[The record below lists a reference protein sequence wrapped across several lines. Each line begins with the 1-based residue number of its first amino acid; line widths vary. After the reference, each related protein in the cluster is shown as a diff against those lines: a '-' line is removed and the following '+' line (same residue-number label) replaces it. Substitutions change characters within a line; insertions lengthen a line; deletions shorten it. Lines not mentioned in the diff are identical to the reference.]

1 MRHSWLKAAIA
12 SAALV
17 GLGTEAALAACPS
30 EEVIDAFIADWKAGT
45 PTTAIAVDATVEDA
59 LCAQGKV
66 VARLKEDLGAPVG
79 YKAGL
84 TSQAAQER
92 FGVDQPVRGVLL
104 EGMLL
109 ESGATVPAAFGAR
122 PLFEADLLVVVADD
136 GINQA
141 TTPGK
146 VLPHISEVIPF
157 IELPDLVLA
166 EGEPMSG
173 PILTAI
179 NVGARQG
186 VLGPRIAVE
195 QSDSFLQSL
204 ADMEVEV
211 LDERGEQLALAK
223 GEAVLGHPLN
233 SVIWLVQSGVTLAP
247 GDYVS
252 VGSFGSLLPTAHG
265 LTATATY
272 LGLPGD
278 PQVTVSF
285 D

>member
-1 MRHSWLKAAIA
+1 MRHFGLKAMLAVLAAFSTGAA
-12 SAALV
+12 S
-17 GLGTEAALAACPS
+17 AACPS
-30 EEVIDAFIADWKAGT
+30 DEAIDAFVADWKAGT
-45 PTTAIAVDATVEDA
+45 PTKAIAVDATMEDA
-59 LCAQGKV
+59 LCAQQKV
-66 VARLKEDLGAPVG
+66 VARLGEDLGAPVG

-92 FGVDQPVRGVLL
+92 FGVGQPVRGVLL

-109 ESGATVPAAFGAR
+109 ENGATVLAAFGAR

-141 TTPGK
+141 TTPGE
-146 VLPHISEVIPF
+146 VLRHVSEVIPF

-186 VLGPRIAVE
+186 VLGEPIAVE
-195 QSDSFLQSL
+195 QSDTFLQSL
-204 ADMEVEV
+204 ADMEVKV
-211 LDERGEQLALAK
+211 AGGGGEQLAHAK
-223 GEAVLGHPLN
+223 GETVLGHPLN
-233 SVIWLVQSGVTLAP
+233 SVIWLVDSGVTLEP

-252 VGSFGSLLPTAHG
+252 VGSIGPLMPTAAG
-265 LTATATY
+265 QTVTATY
-272 LGLPGD
+272 HGLPGD

>member
-1 MRHSWLKAAIA
+1 MLHRRLAAAILP
-12 SAALV
+12 AALLC
-17 GLGTEAALAACPS
+17 LGAGAGLAACPS
-30 EEVIDAFIADWKAGT
+30 DEAIDAFVADWKAAT
-45 PTTAIAVDATVEDA
+45 PTRAIAVGGSMEDA
-59 LCAQGKV
+59 LCAQRKV
-66 VARLKEDLGAPVG
+66 VAKLGEELGAPVG

-84 TSQAAQER
+84 TSKPAQER

-109 ESGATVPAAFGAR
+109 ESGATVPASFGAR
-122 PLFEADLLVVVADD
+122 PVFEADLLLVVADE
-136 GINQA
+136 GINRA
-141 TTPGK
+141 TTPAE
-146 VLPHISEVIPF
+146 VLRHVSEVIPF

-179 NVGARQG
+179 NVGARKG
-186 VLGPRIAVE
+186 VLGPRIAAE
-195 QSDSFLQSL
+195 QSDAFLRSL

-233 SVIWLVQSGVTLAP
+233 SVIWLVGSGVKLQP

-252 VGSFGSLLPTAHG
+252 VGSIGPLLPTAAG
-265 LTATATY
+265 RTVTATY
-272 LGLPGD
+272 HGLPGD

>member
-1 MRHSWLKAAIA
+1 MRHGCLSPAIVCAVLVCFGA
-12 SAALV
+12 S
-17 GLGTEAALAACPS
+17 AALAACPS
-30 EEVIDAFIADWKAGT
+30 DEAVDAFVADWKAGT
-45 PTTAIAVDATVEDA
+45 PTKPIAVDATMADA
-59 LCAQGKV
+59 LCAQQKV
-66 VARLKEDLGAPVG
+66 VARLREDLGAPVG

-84 TSQAAQER
+84 TSQAVQAR

-109 ESGATVPAAFGAR
+109 ENGATVPASFGAR
-122 PLFEADLLVVVADD
+122 PVFEADLLVVVADD

-141 TTPGK
+141 TTPAE
-146 VLPHISEVIPF
+146 VMPHISEVIPF

-186 VLGPRIAVE
+186 VLGRRIAVE
-195 QSDSFLQSL
+195 PSDAFLQSL
-204 ADMEVEV
+204 ADMKVKVTDAGGKE
-211 LDERGEQLALAK
+211 LAAAK
-223 GEAVLGHPLN
+223 GSAVLGHPLN
-233 SVIWLVQSGVTLAP
+233 SVIWLIDDGVTLEP

-252 VGSFGSLLPTAHG
+252 VGSIGPLMPTAAG

-272 LGLPGD
+272 QGLPGD